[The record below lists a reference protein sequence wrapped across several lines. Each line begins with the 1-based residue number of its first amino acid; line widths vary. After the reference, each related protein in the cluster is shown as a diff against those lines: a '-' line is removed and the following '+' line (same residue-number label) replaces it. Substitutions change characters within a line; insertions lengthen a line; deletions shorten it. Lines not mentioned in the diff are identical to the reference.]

1 MEIFFLT
8 LYLII
13 MTLTVFTFVIA
24 FFMAIFSKKKNK
36 LASKLL
42 IGSVIVFIIGFGGCI
57 ALISL
62 S

>member
-1 MEIFFLT
+1 
-8 LYLII
+8 